1 MVGMLDLRVK
11 TTTPVVLTIAQAAAT
26 SKVQPLELSSIVPSA
41 QVASTNPAL
50 IWIFPLHAPLAM
62 EVTFWTTALLKPN
75 TTRRTIAN
83 VVPPA
88 KNMPRPPRNA
98 PFATL
103 ENTKVPTLLQKSR
116 ACRVTR
122 GATLQTTDKMLANML
137 IANFARLEKNLPRP
151 PQNAPFAT
159 LENTKVSTLLQM
171 PRVWRV
177 WAGTL

>member
-1 MVGMLDLRVK
+1 MVGMLDLLVK

-50 IWIFPLHAPLAM
+50 IRIPPLHAPLAL

-88 KNMPRPPRNA
+88 KNMPRPPQNA
-98 PFATL
+98 PFARL
-103 ENTKVPTLLQKSR
+103 ENTKVP
-116 ACRVTR
+116 A
-122 GATLQTTDKMLANML
+122 
-137 IANFARLEKNLPRP
+137 
-151 PQNAPFAT
+151 
-159 LENTKVSTLLQM
+159 LLQM
-171 PRVWRV
+171 PFVCRV